1 MSDIDINWVQLQ
13 VLNSDVD
20 RAIAMRATLR
30 LQDDEM
36 FQKAAYA
43 AVKGDAI
50 EAFLL
55 AGDTPI
61 VSEAG
66 ADAIEQ
72 FNAAITASINSRLE
86 GDKLNQ
92 QIDTI
97 IEHTVEDVV
106 LYFMGFK
113 RSHHY
118 NRELELVNNNRGSSD
133 GRINE
138 FMDKRITER
147 LDATF
152 QASLER
158 LDIEELANKAVKEAE
173 DSVKDRMHY
182 ALKRRAEE
190 SFQKEADK
198 LVDGLLKQF
207 VITPE
212 DLSVPGR
219 KKR

>member
-1 MSDIDINWVQLQ
+1 MSDIDISWIQVQ

-20 RAIAMRATLR
+20 RGIAMRATLR

-43 AVKGDAI
+43 AIKGDAI

-61 VSEAG
+61 VTDAG

-72 FNAAITASINSRLE
+72 FNDAITASINARLE

-92 QIDTI
+92 QIDKI

-106 LYFMGFK
+106 LYFMGLK
-113 RSHHY
+113 RGSWG
-118 NRELELVNNNRGSSD
+118 LELASGRD
-133 GRINE
+133 GDGCRINQ
-138 FMDKRITER
+138 FMDRCITER

-152 QASLER
+152 QAALER
-158 LDIEELANKAVKEAE
+158 LNLEELANEAVTEAE
-173 DSVKDRMHY
+173 KSVKDRMRY
-182 ALKRRAEE
+182 NLRNRAEKC
-190 SFQKEADK
+190 FNVEAEK
-198 LVDGLLKQF
+198 LVDGLLDRF
-207 VITPE
+207 VLTPE
-212 DLSVPGR
+212 DLNVPGR
-219 KKR
+219 KQR